1 MDRAFLIVLS
11 RVIGLR
17 FFGGP
22 FGLPGFCRA
31 INSPELIL
39 RDSCSSKTLFKTFAM
54 LPCNVGVPYLR
65 SSPLISSSPG
75 ALLFLRLSRLFR
87 TSSGVIGLFSF
98 LGGP

>member
-11 RVIGLR
+11 SVMGLR

-22 FGLPGFCRA
+22 FNFCRA

-39 RDSCSSKTLFKTFAM
+39 RDICSSKTLFKTFAM
-54 LPCNVGVPYLR
+54 LPCIVGVPYLR
-65 SSPLISSSPG
+65 SYPQISSSPG

-87 TSSGVIGLFSF
+87 TFSGVIGLFSF

>member
-39 RDSCSSKTLFKTFAM
+39 RDSCSSKTLFIRNAVDKVYKSK
-54 LPCNVGVPYLR
+54 PSV
-65 SSPLISSSPG
+65 I
-75 ALLFLRLSRLFR
+75 LF
-87 TSSGVIGLFSF
+87 
-98 LGGP
+98 

>member
-11 RVIGLR
+11 MVTGLR

-22 FGLPGFCRA
+22 FGLPGFCKA

-54 LPCNVGVPYLR
+54 LPCNVGVPY
-65 SSPLISSSPG
+65 
-75 ALLFLRLSRLFR
+75 FEKLSTNFVFAWG
-87 TSSGVIGLFSF
+87 SVILKTF
-98 LGGP
+98 